1 LNCFFV
7 PEEDAFTE
15 RKQQNFAP
23 PEDKQV
29 RLRENPQTRYGAV
42 LANRMKNRALP
53 ERFGHR
59 RHNSVVG
66 GLDLKSKSTNPAAD
80 AYLLHQLDW
89 IHESNTEATGMRNR
103 ILVALE
109 DDENTSNMIQTIA
122 DRKSN
127 VVETWKKFTK
137 MRVLD
142 DHTQRRIENSSW
154 RLWFKQR
161 IELQRKKAEMEL
173 EQELQ
178 QELDDES
185 GVHSTLMSLFSSSRP
200 ASRSDLRRS
209 RSAGSLFAL
218 SNDPDDDL

>member
-1 LNCFFV
+1 
-7 PEEDAFTE
+7 
-15 RKQQNFAP
+15 
-23 PEDKQV
+23 
-29 RLRENPQTRYGAV
+29 
-42 LANRMKNRALP
+42 MKNRALP
-53 ERFGHR
+53 ERFGHK

-66 GLDLKSKSTNPAAD
+66 GLDFKSNTTNPATD

-137 MRVLD
+137 MKVLD

-178 QELDDES
+178 QELDDEDGT
-185 GVHSTLMSLFSSSRP
+185 GVQNTLMSLFSASRP
-200 ASRSDLRRS
+200 ASRTDLRRS

-218 SNDPDDDL
+218 VTSDRDDDLT